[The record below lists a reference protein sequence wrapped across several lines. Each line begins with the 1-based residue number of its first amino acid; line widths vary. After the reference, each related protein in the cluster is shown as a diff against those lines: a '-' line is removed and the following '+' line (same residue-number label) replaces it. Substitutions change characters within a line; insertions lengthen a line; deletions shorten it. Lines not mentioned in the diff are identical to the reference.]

1 MQLAIILV
9 INILVNRKHIWYLA
23 YVWKTNQSPELTFD
37 SNWFH
42 GISWLPF
49 FLEKIPPIKGMNDFL
64 FFFLREGCLSNF
76 STPCCGSITWWDTD
90 GGFANV
96 TYLFF
101 WNSIFSWSNLELCT
115 PNVVK
120 FSTNLTSSISDSTGC
135 FSVSRCFSCW
145 SSCFVRS
152 SSSCREDRQWAIT
165 MLSSFALCR
174 FSLVSSNSAST
185 FSILQKSTPFSFAPL
200 CIYNNQLDLC
210 VEWNNTLL
218 FYYIL
223 VIANWCSKNI
233 C

>member
-49 FLEKIPPIKGMNDFL
+49 FLEKMPPIKGMNDFL

-76 STPCCGSITWWDTD
+76 STPCCG
-90 GGFANV
+90 FANV

-101 WNSIFSWSNLELCT
+101 WNSILSSSNLELFT

-120 FSTNLTSSISDSTGC
+120 FSTNFTSSISDSSGC
-135 FSVSRCFSCW
+135 FCVSRCFNCR

-152 SSSCREDRQWAIT
+152 SSSCREDRQCAIT

-174 FSLVSSNSAST
+174 FSRVSSNSAST
-185 FSILQKSTPFSFAPL
+185 LSILENSTPFSFAPL